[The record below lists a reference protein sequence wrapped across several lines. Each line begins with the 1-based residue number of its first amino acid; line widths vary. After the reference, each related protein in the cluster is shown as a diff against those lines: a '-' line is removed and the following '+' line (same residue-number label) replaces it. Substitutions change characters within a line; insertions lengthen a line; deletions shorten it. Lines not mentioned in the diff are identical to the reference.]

1 MRKLAPGLWVH
12 EAALRFLGAPA
23 GRIMTVVRLEDGGLF
38 VHSPASLGDAL
49 RAALEALGEVRFA
62 VAPSPIHG
70 HVSMGEYRDAFPGVQ
85 LVAGPGLARR
95 RKDLDFAA
103 ELGDTPDPRWAS
115 VLDQAPFRGNP
126 LLPEVEFLHRE
137 SRTLI
142 LADVG
147 INYGGHS
154 PRPIRAF
161 ARAGRMYGR
170 LRPTP
175 MFRSTMLRRRI
186 GRRDMARILEWDF
199 DRVIPGH
206 GAIVETGGKDALRRE
221 WG

>member
-1 MRKLAPGLWVH
+1 MS
-12 EAALRFLGAPA
+12 
-23 GRIMTVVRLEDGGLF
+23 VVRLEDGSLF
-38 VHSPASLGDAL
+38 VHSAAPLDEEL
-49 RAALEALGEVRFA
+49 RAALDAIGEVRFVA
-62 VAPSPIHG
+62 APSPIHG
-70 HVSMGEYRDAFPGVQ
+70 HVSMAQYRDGYPDVE
-85 LVAGPGLARR
+85 LLAAPKLPRR
-95 RKDLDFAA
+95 RRDLEFTA
-103 ELGDTPDPRWAS
+103 ELGPTPDPRWAAA
-115 VLDQAPFRGNP
+115 LDQAPFRGNP
-126 LLPEVEFLHRE
+126 LLPEIEFLHRG

-147 INYGGHS
+147 IHYDDHS

-175 MFRSTMLRRRI
+175 MFRSTMLRR
-186 GRRDMARILEWDF
+186 GLARRDMRRILDWDF

-206 GAIVETGGKDALRRE
+206 GTILESGGKDALRRE